1 MLENKD
7 WVLSA
12 EVVKMKLSER
22 ERNTPYKLEDMV
34 VKVKEFVALEKKDWV
49 LSAEVVKMKLS
60 DKERSAAY
68 SVEKVVV
75 KVKDSE
81 RVLGIVR

>member
-1 MLENKD
+1 MLEN
-7 WVLSA
+7 
-12 EVVKMKLSER
+12 
-22 ERNTPYKLEDMV
+22 
-34 VKVKEFVALEKKDWV
+34 KDWV